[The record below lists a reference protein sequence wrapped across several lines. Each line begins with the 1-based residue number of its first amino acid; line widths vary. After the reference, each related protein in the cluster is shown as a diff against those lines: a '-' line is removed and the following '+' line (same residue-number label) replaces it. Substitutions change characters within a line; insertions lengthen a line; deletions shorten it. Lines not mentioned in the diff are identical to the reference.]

1 VILTF
6 FRNIL
11 GLFALI
17 PTVCV
22 FLWCTPTP
30 GICLE
35 KHTVTGRTMG
45 TTYSVTVMGDNTVD
59 KPLLKQK
66 IDARLA
72 GVNQSMSI
80 FLPLSEISLFNAIP
94 AHTPFTV
101 SPDFA
106 KVMEQ
111 GSRIYTLTNGAWDGT
126 IRPLVDL
133 WGFGTESALKSLP
146 DPRLIKKLLAQTGFH
161 FIEVQGNVLSKQIDA
176 VTLDLG
182 SLAKGYGVD
191 AVGQLMEESGFK
203 AFLVEI
209 GGEVVARGT
218 KPFNKE
224 WTVGISRPEPGS
236 SEISLYRSIK
246 LKDRALATSGDY
258 RNFIFIND
266 QKFSHIIDPATGYP
280 VKTNV
285 VSASVIADTCTFAD
299 GLATALMVMEPAQS
313 LALVNELDNVECLI
327 VVRNKDGSF
336 QTLSSNRFP

>member
-1 VILTF
+1 
-6 FRNIL
+6 
-11 GLFALI
+11 
-17 PTVCV
+17 
-22 FLWCTPTP
+22 
-30 GICLE
+30 
-35 KHTVTGRTMG
+35 
-45 TTYSVTVMGDNTVD
+45 
-59 KPLLKQK
+59 
-66 IDARLA
+66 
-72 GVNQSMSI
+72 
-80 FLPLSEISLFNAIP
+80 
-94 AHTPFTV
+94 
-101 SPDFA
+101 
-106 KVMEQ
+106 
-111 GSRIYTLTNGAWDGT
+111 
-126 IRPLVDL
+126 
-133 WGFGTESALKSLP
+133 
-146 DPRLIKKLLAQTGFH
+146 
-161 FIEVQGNVLSKQIDA
+161 
-176 VTLDLG
+176 
-182 SLAKGYGVD
+182 
-191 AVGQLMEESGFK
+191 MEESGFK

-236 SEISLYRSIK
+236 SEISLYRSMK

-313 LALVNELDNVECLI
+313 LALVNELNKVECLI